1 LGRRRAQLHLPL
13 RDAVVLGSAAILLL
27 LITDW
32 VFGGVAELVSGAL
45 VVVVFL
51 IVMRAAAVRGGRR
64 P

>member
-1 LGRRRAQLHLPL
+1 VQLHLHL
-13 RDAVVLGSAAILLL
+13 RDAIVLGSSAILLL

-32 VFGGVAELVSGAL
+32 VFGGVAELVSGVL

-51 IVMRAAAVRGGRR
+51 IAMRAAAVRGGRR